1 MGMDQNYSIAE
12 AKDHFS
18 ELIREVEEG
27 RAVKITRRG
36 KTVAVLISETEYARR
51 QAQRKPLDWG
61 LITLDT
67 RGWKFDREE
76 ANAR

>member
-1 MGMDQNYSIAE
+1 MDKDYSIAE
-12 AKDHFS
+12 AKDRFS
-18 ELIREVEEG
+18 ELIREVEQG

-36 KTVAVLISETEYARR
+36 KAVAVLISEVEYANRR
-51 QAQRKPLDWG
+51 SPAKAIDWNA
-61 LITLDT
+61 LKIDT